1 MDETILFIPIR
12 RGSKGIPNKNLKML
26 CGKPLVC
33 WILDT
38 LLSMELQATIW
49 VATDS
54 PEAVAVLKE
63 RYGEGINVFIRSEKS
78 ATDTSPVI
86 DVVKEFIR
94 AARPVGTT
102 NFILAQATVPF
113 TSTKDYAK
121 LFSAISSNTAD
132 SFVSCCRVKK
142 FLWSEEGVPLSYELD
157 RKPMRQHYK
166 GILIENGAFYATTVE
181 SIRQTSRLLSGR
193 IGIVETGE
201 GTLIDID
208 EPSDWIVAEQFASQ
222 KIEKNS

>member
-63 RYGEGINVFIRSEKS
+63 R
-78 ATDTSPVI
+78 
-86 DVVKEFIR
+86 
-94 AARPVGTT
+94 
-102 NFILAQATVPF
+102 
-113 TSTKDYAK
+113 
-121 LFSAISSNTAD
+121 
-132 SFVSCCRVKK
+132 
-142 FLWSEEGVPLSYELD
+142 
-157 RKPMRQHYK
+157 
-166 GILIENGAFYATTVE
+166 
-181 SIRQTSRLLSGR
+181 
-193 IGIVETGE
+193 
-201 GTLIDID
+201 
-208 EPSDWIVAEQFASQ
+208 
-222 KIEKNS
+222 